1 MISGAF
7 RAGAGAGGGGTTFFG
22 RIEVRLWDISLV
34 ACWTWRCGHG
44 NEGLARIRSIAT
56 TGIGAEGAF
65 FGIAGVTTAV
75 RASSAAVV
83 VTMAVG
89 AAVGSATL
97 SGRC

>member
-7 RAGAGAGGGGTTFFG
+7 RAGAGGGGTTFFR

-75 RASSAAVV
+75 SSAAVV

-89 AAVGSATL
+89 AAGGSATL